1 MRRNKPGFW
10 SRPVHLFVGLPFV
23 PFFVFLNSDFVFC
36 ISILQSDSDQLS
48 LPPTTQLGWWEGEKV
63 YRQRRTVSCQL
74 YTPIHSAARSFC
86 WQYFSLQTKC
96 ISLKC
101 PVVFV
106 SRQTRFV
113 WRYCFPISSSDRHQ
127 WLVLLLTPVIG
138 DTSSS
143 LVSSSPKWTSHPK
156 LL

>member
-10 SRPVHLFVGLPFV
+10 SIHCPPFCG
-23 PFFVFLNSDFVFC
+23 PLICSLFFVFLNSYFVFC

-48 LPPTTQLGWWEGEKV
+48 LPPTTQFGWWEGEKV

-106 SRQTRFV
+106 SRQ
-113 WRYCFPISSSDRHQ
+113 WYCFPISTSDRHKVTCAFADSCYQ
-127 WLVLLLTPVIG
+127 WYLILLGIIVIQVI
-138 DTSSS
+138 SY
-143 LVSSSPKWTSHPK
+143 PR